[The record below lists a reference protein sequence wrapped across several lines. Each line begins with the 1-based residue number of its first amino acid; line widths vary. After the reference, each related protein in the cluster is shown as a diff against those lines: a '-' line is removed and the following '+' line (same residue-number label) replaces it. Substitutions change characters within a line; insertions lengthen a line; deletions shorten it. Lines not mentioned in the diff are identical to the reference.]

1 MAAPPPRKKL
11 RQAAEERGKVA
22 TLCFSCRRTEDRT
35 TQQGLSQFFKAAST
49 SASASAPA
57 PRPPYATQGSNPR
70 LADPQAGPLL
80 TRLSLAWDRPSSGG
94 EALLCS
100 KCRRSM
106 EQKVADRTGASHHA
120 GTSRVLPQIA
130 RLRQY
135 QRLAAEQKVPF
146 AIAEHAAAAMMREPC
161 TACGAAAP
169 LAGHGL
175 TRLRVWPEGL
185 ARPDRGGFMGPYA
198 PANLAAA
205 CSTCNLMKGCRS
217 VRGYVEAAR
226 HIATH
231 RSENSPPCDFGRY
244 PHRFRNNTSRRS
256 RSCYISASST
266 HSKTHALSNEAFALL
281 VSRPCRYCGKVS

>member
-1 MAAPPPRKKL
+1 M
-11 RQAAEERGKVA
+11 
-22 TLCFSCRRTEDRT
+22 
-35 TQQGLSQFFKAAST
+35 
-49 SASASAPA
+49 
-57 PRPPYATQGSNPR
+57 
-70 LADPQAGPLL
+70 
-80 TRLSLAWDRPSSGG
+80 DRPSSGG

-161 TACGAAAP
+161 TACGAASP
-169 LAGHGL
+169 LGGHGL

-198 PANLAAA
+198 YATEDSSPRLAHPSGWP
-205 CSTCNLMKGCRS
+205 STPRLGLPLTRL
-217 VRGYVEAAR
+217 RL
-226 HIATH
+226 
-231 RSENSPPCDFGRY
+231 
-244 PHRFRNNTSRRS
+244 
-256 RSCYISASST
+256 
-266 HSKTHALSNEAFALL
+266 AL
-281 VSRPCRYCGKVS
+281 

>member
-1 MAAPPPRKKL
+1 
-11 RQAAEERGKVA
+11 VS
-22 TLCFSCRRTEDRT
+22 TLCYSCRRTEDRT
-35 TQQGLSQFFKAAST
+35 TQQGLSQFFTAAST

-70 LADPQAGPLL
+70 LEGAQAGLLL
-80 TRLSLAWDRPSSGG
+80 TRLSFALGRPSSGG

-100 KCRRSM
+100 RCRRSM

-169 LAGHGL
+169 LGGHGL

-185 ARPDRGGFMGPYA
+185 ARPARGGFMGPYA
-198 PANLAAA
+198 PTNLAAA

-226 HIATH
+226 HIATLPLSLPLPLPLPLPLTLTPALTPALPLTLTLALTLALTLTLTLT
-231 RSENSPPCDFGRY
+231 RRD
-244 PHRFRNNTSRRS
+244 TSRRTDPTQH
-256 RSCYISASST
+256 RPASTAATRTASGT
-266 HSKTHALSNEAFALL
+266 TPRAAA
-281 VSRPCRYCGKVS
+281 G